1 MELIKPALTIIILIV
16 EILGIITAMHAIL
29 LTRSARGAIAWAI
42 TLIVMPWVALPL
54 YWVFGRNKFY
64 GYVEILRAGN
74 IQSHH
79 QVERALKKMERYAP
93 PADYHQVGIEAGDE
107 VYVHLAG
114 IPFTGKNKADLL
126 VNGPETFDA
135 LFNSIDS
142 AKHYL
147 LIEFFIIRHDR
158 IGQQLQQLLIKK
170 AGEGV
175 KIYFLY
181 DEIGSRKLSGNY
193 VNRLRQAGVE
203 IHPFSTTRG
212 LRNRFQINFRNHR
225 KIVVV
230 DGKIGFVGGH
240 NVGDE
245 YLGRKRRYGAWR
257 DTHVMVEGPSVL
269 GLQLAFNADWFWAV
283 RKKLDIAWNVHP
295 APAGDMNILPLAT
308 DPSQYLD
315 TCLLFFL
322 HAILSAKKRIWIAS
336 PYFVPDEGIVN
347 ALQVA
352 ALKGVDVRIILPGR
366 PDKIIV
372 YLASFAYFSR
382 LLSVPGITIYRYLPG
397 FMHQKVMIIDN
408 HTSVIGSANFDNRSF
423 YLNFEM
429 NMVIKNR
436 NFTARV
442 ENILKNDMDQSRQV
456 LYPDDK
462 TTLLFRLLVRLASLF
477 SPVL

>member
-1 MELIKPALTIIILIV
+1 MELLKPALAVIIPLV

-29 LTRSARGAIAWAI
+29 FTRSARGTIAWAI
-42 TLIVMPWVALPL
+42 TLVVMPWIALPL
-54 YWVFGRNKFY
+54 YWVLARNKFY
-64 GYVEILRAGN
+64 GYIESLRAGN

-79 QVERALKKMERYAP
+79 QMDRTIKKMERYAP
-93 PADYHQVGIEAGDE
+93 PPDYNQVGIEAGDE

-114 IPFTGKNKADLL
+114 MPFTGKNTAELL
-126 VNGPETFDA
+126 INGQATFEA
-135 LFNSIDS
+135 LLDRMAS
-142 AKHYL
+142 AKLYL
-147 LIEFFIIRHDR
+147 LIEFFIVRDDH
-158 IGQQLQQLLIKK
+158 IGKQLRDLLVKK
-170 AGEGV
+170 AAEGV

-181 DEIGSRKLSGNY
+181 DEIGSRKLSGEYINH
-193 VNRLRQAGVE
+193 LREAGVE
-203 IHPFSTTRG
+203 THPFSTTRG

-245 YLGRKRRYGAWR
+245 YLGRKRKYGAWR

-269 GLQLAFNADWFWAV
+269 GLQLAFSADWFWAV
-283 RKKLDIAWNVHP
+283 RKKLEIAWNVHP

-308 DPSQYLD
+308 DPSQHLD

-336 PYFVPDEGIVN
+336 PYFVPDDGIIN

-352 ALKGVDVRIILPGR
+352 ALKGVDVRILLPGL
-366 PDKIIV
+366 PDKRIV
-372 YLASFAYFSR
+372 YLASFAFFSR

-397 FMHQKVMIIDN
+397 FMHQKVLIIDN

-436 NFTARV
+436 DFTARV
-442 ENILKNDMDQSRQV
+442 EKMLKDDFGHSRQEV
-456 LYPDDK
+456 YPDDK
-462 TTLLFRLLVRLASLF
+462 TTLSFRLLVRLASLF